1 MAERMSD
8 NDYNSTSSFSEQH
21 SKESGNEFE
30 LNIRRAR
37 PYQDEPVANAEE
49 VDLNMDNEEDEE
61 DEDGI
66 LVATI
71 EARHENRVSVDA
83 W

>member
-1 MAERMSD
+1 MAERMSES
-8 NDYNSTSSFSEQH
+8 DYNSTSSSSEQH
-21 SKESGNEFE
+21 SEESGNELE
-30 LNIRRAR
+30 LNIGRAR

-49 VDLNMDNEEDEE
+49 VDNTDDEEDEE

-66 LVATI
+66 PAATL
-71 EARHENRVSVDA
+71 EARYENRVSVDT